1 MEPNWE
7 PWATV
12 SDATFSWPRER
23 FPRVPPVPASSP
35 RTSISAPAGRPAR
48 PGGGWSRTQ
57 AAGGRHL
64 GAAVAGDELLER
76 VRGGQAQLIPQDLP
90 VTAGLPRGP
99 GGRAPTPGRGGERRC
114 GR

>member
-7 PWATV
+7 PWAAV
-12 SDATFSWPRER
+12 SDVTFPCPRER

-76 VRGGQAQLIPQDLP
+76 ARGGQAQLIPQDLP
-90 VTAGLPRGP
+90 VTAVLPGWPRAVAPPPGP
-99 GGRAPTPGRGGERRC
+99 RPKRAWG
-114 GR
+114 